1 MHCHALQHTLK
12 CPVQLA
18 LSSACPSTSC
28 RCCPNFL
35 SLTGL
40 IWQGQLNTVWTHRVG
55 DKHVVAIKSG
65 KFPMMV
71 IHGRYDLLAAPKYG
85 EQLATRLECPCMML
99 DGAHFVTRE
108 CGPEI
113 NLLLN
118 HMVYHGQRIH
128 NNPRKYLKPAGEKQ
142 AERCHSIR
150 KRVRPCD
157 MPC

>member
-1 MHCHALQHTLK
+1 M
-12 CPVQLA
+12 
-18 LSSACPSTSC
+18 LSSY
-28 RCCPNFL
+28 L
-35 SLTGL
+35 SVSDLV
-40 IWQGQLNTVWTHRVG
+40 WQGQLHTVWTHRVR
-55 DKHVVAIKSG
+55 DKQVAAIKSG

-128 NNPRKYLKPAGEKQ
+128 NNPRKYLKPAGDNPASLQKPTTLSYEGYVT
-142 AERCHSIR
+142 RPVDVSI
-150 KRVRPCD
+150 VLD
-157 MPC
+157 

>member
-1 MHCHALQHTLK
+1 M
-12 CPVQLA
+12 
-18 LSSACPSTSC
+18 LSKFSYPE
-28 RCCPNFL
+28 
-35 SLTGL
+35 GL

-55 DKHVVAIKSG
+55 DKHVAAIKSG
-65 KFPMMV
+65 RFPIMV

-85 EQLATRLECPCMML
+85 EQLAARLECPCMML

-118 HMVYHGQRIH
+118 HMVYHGHRIH

-142 AERCHSIR
+142 ADLQNNAIASEEGSGHVMWPVDVS
-150 KRVRPCD
+150 VVLD
-157 MPC
+157 

>member
-1 MHCHALQHTLK
+1 
-12 CPVQLA
+12 
-18 LSSACPSTSC
+18 
-28 RCCPNFL
+28 
-35 SLTGL
+35 
-40 IWQGQLNTVWTHRVG
+40 
-55 DKHVVAIKSG
+55 
-65 KFPMMV
+65 MMV

-128 NNPRKYLKPAGEKQ
+128 NNPRKYLKPAANKQVDLANSTVASEKGSGHVT
-142 AERCHSIR
+142 CPVDVS
-150 KRVRPCD
+150 VVLD
-157 MPC
+157 